1 MLHANYPLS
10 WHRRYADWLPPPNPR
25 PVWWGEG
32 GGGGRAEVGGSPL
45 LGGGEL
51 LVLNIT
57 YYQDGF

>member
-1 MLHANYPLS
+1 MQITHCLGTGDMQIGS
-10 WHRRYADWLPPPNPR
+10 LPPTPAPC
-25 PVWWGEG
+25 
-32 GGGGRAEVGGSPL
+32 GGGRAEVGGSPL